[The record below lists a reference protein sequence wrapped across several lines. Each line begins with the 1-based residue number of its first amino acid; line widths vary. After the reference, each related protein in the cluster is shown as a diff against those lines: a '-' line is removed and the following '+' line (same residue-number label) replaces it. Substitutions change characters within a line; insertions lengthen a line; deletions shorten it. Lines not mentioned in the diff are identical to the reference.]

1 LAHANAYDQGPGGT
15 FEFDTPTLLAM
26 LRGLAATVEGMIRDG
41 SAPEPPAEPSAAF
54 RELIAI
60 AKAAER
66 VCSYD
71 WSDNDEDAVET
82 IDRLNDAVEVW
93 VRRRGAAQPP
103 RDGQ

>member
-41 SAPEPPAEPSAAF
+41 ATLEPAHEPHVITQIEHALQDNPGGISCEMADYI
-54 RELIAI
+54 RGCIADY
-60 AKAAER
+60 R
-66 VCSYD
+66 H
-71 WSDNDEDAVET
+71 
-82 IDRLNDAVEVW
+82 
-93 VRRRGAAQPP
+93 AQPP